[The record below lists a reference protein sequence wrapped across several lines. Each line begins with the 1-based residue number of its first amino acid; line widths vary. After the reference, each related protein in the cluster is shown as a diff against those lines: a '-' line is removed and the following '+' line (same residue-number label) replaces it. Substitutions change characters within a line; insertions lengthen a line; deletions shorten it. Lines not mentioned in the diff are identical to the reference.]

1 MRRIPTALGLLIA
14 CAALTSFLVGCGT
27 LRLTGMANS
36 LALVAATSPPPSPAL
51 LEAMRTSLSVE
62 AWRFNRG
69 WTPEAEWESRAQRF
83 PTPST
88 LRWSFGKNP
97 EAITEKP
104 DFEDLRSKSGNHVK
118 NNTKKPKAGQPNAP
132 EPAPKTET
140 PEPHEAAATGDSKG
154 DPKSTDKETDDGS
167 IAWDG
172 FWPLTVS
179 DLVHRDERHEGR
191 GAEAA
196 AATVDDGMR
205 CLHRLARVDGLAGWN
220 AAILWA
226 QHDPQSA
233 VEIADVLER
242 LVINPPLYV
251 AETGEPEPAKPEAT
265 PKQSPASKSPSTAV
279 DSTHKTAETPPPV
292 ARRPMKRIAPAT
304 QAAAAEAWCLVL
316 AASAGQAID
325 GLAPAGRALEKVNL
339 PNAIREELFRGVA
352 AWVPP
357 VHIPRLENALRQGAK
372 KTRAPADIRQAAMEA
387 CLIYAINRDRPG
399 QPESS
404 AAATTRPVAGSKKG
418 PSSDW
423 PSTVMTCRIDPD
435 LQVRRTF
442 IHWLGRARPEG
453 AFELLKTQAE
463 SAEVGLRAAAL
474 ESLGRLHTD
483 AAHAEIK
490 SQAERTRDTLR
501 AAAVGALSSWGL
513 EEISHYAHDKSQ
525 IVRIAVARE
534 LGKQPTLDSAVL
546 LTAMVVDPSLDA
558 QLAAVESVKT
568 WPDDV
573 AFPLLLHAM
582 RDSSPKTRLAA
593 FTQVS
598 QRKKVDVD
606 YRFDGP
612 PDQRQAAV
620 NAVAAAVG
628 SSLSYMDQM
637 LRREPRA
644 ASQVNALRA
653 AEIREHL
660 TALIENAPDSAP
672 ATTAR
677 EWLAGIGPKDLP
689 VVEAFLKNPTKASTE
704 PIYRLVLPHI
714 SPVYAA
720 LVDLESS
727 DLIVRRR
734 GARTLADRGQAVS
747 LSRPILA
754 RLQERLYR
762 ETDELVWRWALL
774 AIGSDST
781 EDCAEIANLA
791 LHHQAAEVRQLGCD
805 YLGNHG
811 QPAYAVWL
819 LELCDDRDR
828 SVKLA
833 AIRALGNCGNQ
844 VAVRGIQPD
853 KVHHASP
860 NLRSLLSSS
869 DGAVRFAAAVSLCR
883 LGTAEGM
890 QELVRLSYHANP
902 DTRAQAVKEMGLSG
916 QTRFVSHLVTLGW
929 TERNTRVR
937 QTILESLDRI
947 VPEENRPRPLG
958 ETPTPDAKIKC
969 WVEWLQQRGNDG
981 SATTASAP
989 AQRPVSGS
997 ARVKEPTPGG
1007 PVVSRPDEG

>member
-1 MRRIPTALGLLIA
+1 MRRIHIALGLLIA
-14 CAALTSFLVGCGT
+14 CAGLMSVVGCAT
-27 LRLTGMANS
+27 LRLPGMPDG
-36 LALVAATSPPPSPAL
+36 LALVAATSPAPSPAL
-51 LEAMRTSLSVE
+51 LEAIRTSLSIE

-69 WTPEAEWESRAQRF
+69 WTAETEWASRAQRF
-83 PTPST
+83 PAPST
-88 LRWSFGKNP
+88 LRWSFGKSA
-97 EAITEKP
+97 ETTEKP
-104 DFEDLRSKSGNHVK
+104 PFEELRSATSANRK
-118 NNTKKPKAGQPNAP
+118 NNAKSPKGGQQNKSDLAS
-132 EPAPKTET
+132 KNET
-140 PEPHEAAATGDSKG
+140 AETHDAATQSDPAA
-154 DPKSTDKETDDGS
+154 DPKSSERGAEDSS

-179 DLVHRDERHEGR
+179 DLVHRNERGEGR

-196 AATVDDGMR
+196 AATVNDGMR
-205 CLHRLARVDGLAGWN
+205 CLHRLARVDSLAGWN

-226 QHDPQSA
+226 EHDPQSA
-233 VEIADVLER
+233 VEIVDVLER
-242 LVINPPLYV
+242 LVTNPPIYV
-251 AETGEPEPAKPEAT
+251 VETGEPDSGKPEGKAASST
-265 PKQSPASKSPSTAV
+265 ASKTSSTSGDAQHRPGENPPAV
-279 DSTHKTAETPPPV
+279 P
-292 ARRPMKRIAPAT
+292 RRPTRRIAPAT

-316 AASAGQAID
+316 AASAGQAVD
-325 GLAPAGRALEKVNL
+325 GLAPAGRALERVNL
-339 PNAIREELFRGVA
+339 LNSVRGELFRGVA

-357 VHIPRLENALRQGAK
+357 VRIPRLENALRQGAK

-387 CLIYAINRDRPG
+387 CLTYAINRERSGQSDTPG
-399 QPESS
+399 G
-404 AAATTRPVAGSKKG
+404 AAARPAAGSKRS
-418 PSSDW
+418 SSDW

-435 LQVRRTF
+435 FQVRRAF
-442 IHWLGRARPEG
+442 IQWLGRARPDG

-463 SAEVGLRAAAL
+463 SAEVGLRVAAL

-501 AAAVGALSSWGL
+501 ASAVGALSGWGL
-513 EEISHYAHDKSQ
+513 QEIAHYAHDKSQ
-525 IVRIAVARE
+525 VVRMAVARE

-546 LTAMVVDPSLDA
+546 LTAMVVDPSLDV
-558 QLAAVESVKT
+558 QLVAVEAVKT

-593 FTQVS
+593 FGQVS
-598 QRKKVDVD
+598 QRRKLDID

-628 SSLSYMDQM
+628 SSLSYLDQM

-644 ASQVNALRA
+644 VSQVSALRA

-660 TALIENAPDSAP
+660 AALIENPSDSTA
-672 ATTAR
+672 ATGAR

-689 VVEAFLKNPTKASTE
+689 VVEAFLKEPTKATPE
-704 PIYRLVLPHI
+704 AIYRDVLPRI

-720 LVDLESS
+720 LLDLESS
-727 DLIVRRR
+727 DLAIRRR

-747 LSRPILA
+747 LSRPVLS

-762 ETDELVWRWALL
+762 ETDELVWRWAIS
-774 AIGSDST
+774 AIGADST

-791 LHHQAAEVRQLGCD
+791 LHHQSAEVRQLGCE
-805 YLGNHG
+805 YLARHG

-819 LELCDDRDR
+819 LDLLDDRDR

-844 VAVRGIQPD
+844 VAVRGLKPD
-853 KVHHASP
+853 KAHNASP
-860 NLRSLLSSS
+860 NLRSLLSNS
-869 DGAVRFAAAVSLCR
+869 DGGVRFAAAVSLCR
-883 LGTAEGM
+883 LGTPEGM
-890 QELVRLSYHANP
+890 QELVRLSYHSNP
-902 DTRAQAVKEMGLSG
+902 DTRKQAVEEMGLSG

-929 TERNTRVR
+929 TERNSQVR
-937 QTILESLDRI
+937 QAILESLDRL
-947 VPEENRPRPLG
+947 VPEENRPRSLG
-958 ETPTPDAKIKC
+958 ETPAPDAKIKC
-969 WVEWLQQRGNDG
+969 WVEWLQQRGSEG
-981 SATTASAP
+981 HATTACAP
-989 AQRPVSGS
+989 AAAPAPAKS
-997 ARVKEPTPGG
+997 PTPGG